1 MRKDYYEENT
11 GVFLFGIYDT
21 VKRTD
26 SDPARTHLHAEPEIA
41 LVTCGSAE
49 YLLGKDRFEVR
60 ENDVVF
66 IPPNIAH
73 AVFSPCDAGL
83 KTLTARISPYCL
95 WEVFAEFTDDGKI
108 AAMLSGKLCGKI
120 CSPSVA
126 RLFSELAEAFRTGER
141 YAVKIAML
149 NLTAEICKSVDPENS
164 LPKKSHVTEVRNAIA
179 FIREN
184 CGQAVLLSDMAKAAE
199 MSRTRFAEAFRTVTG
214 VTPHDFLLIT
224 RTEKAEKLIADGDLS
239 ITEIVYEA
247 GFDNVTSFNK
257 AFKKKNGI
265 TPSEYKKRISRE

>member
-1 MRKDYYEENT
+1 MKKDYYEENT

-26 SDPARTHLHAEPEIA
+26 SDPSRTHLHAEPEIA

-49 YLLGKDRFEVR
+49 YLLGTDRFEVR

-66 IPPNIAH
+66 IPPNVAH

-108 AAMLSGKLCGKI
+108 AALLSGKMRGKI

-126 RLFSELAEAFRTGER
+126 RLFSELAEAFRGRDR
-141 YAVKIAML
+141 YDVKIAML
-149 NLTAEICKSVDPENS
+149 NLIAEICKSVES
-164 LPKKSHVTEVRNAIA
+164 EKALPKKNARSRSAKCYRIHSRKLRTSRFVVRYGECGKHEQNEV
-179 FIREN
+179 
-184 CGQAVLLSDMAKAAE
+184 CGSVQ
-199 MSRTRFAEAFRTVTG
+199 
-214 VTPHDFLLIT
+214 
-224 RTEKAEKLIADGDLS
+224 
-239 ITEIVYEA
+239 
-247 GFDNVTSFNK
+247 
-257 AFKKKNGI
+257 NGYGGY
-265 TPSEYKKRISRE
+265 SA

>member
-49 YLLGKDRFEVR
+49 YLLGKDRFKVH

-66 IPPNIAH
+66 IPPNVAH
-73 AVFSPCDAGL
+73 SVFSPCNAGL
-83 KTLTARISPYCL
+83 KTLTVRISPYCL
-95 WEVFAEFTDDGKI
+95 WEVFAEFTDERKI

-120 CSPSVA
+120 RSANVVM
-126 RLFSELAEAFRTGER
+126 LFYELSGAFRGRDR
-141 YAVKIAML
+141 YDVKVAML
-149 NLTAEICKSVDPENS
+149 NLIAEICKSVES
-164 LPKKSHVTEVRNAIA
+164 EKALPKKTHVTEVRDAIA

-184 CGQAVLLSDMAKAAE
+184 CGRAVLLSDMAKAAG

-214 VTPHDFLLIT
+214 VTPHDFLLIA